1 MTVESWEMS
10 IPFSIINYYGYS
22 VNFLKR
28 MDLGE
33 KSWLLE
39 VVDNSNEKVVL
50 VEETKGSE
58 IEALASILKSIDFSF
73 LKDKK

>member
-28 MDLGE
+28 MELGE

-58 IEALASILKSIDFSF
+58 IEALASILKSIDSSF
-73 LKDKK
+73 LKNKK

>member
-1 MTVESWEMS
+1 MS

-28 MDLGE
+28 MDFGE

-50 VEETKGSE
+50 VELDYPMTMRKHIWFGR
-58 IEALASILKSIDFSF
+58 IATTGKWHGPALQG
-73 LKDKK
+73 

>member
-1 MTVESWEMS
+1 
-10 IPFSIINYYGYS
+10 
-22 VNFLKR
+22 

>member
-1 MTVESWEMS
+1 MS

-58 IEALASILKSIDFSF
+58 IEALASILKSIDCSF

>member
-1 MTVESWEMS
+1 MS

-33 KSWLLE
+33 KTWLLE
-39 VVDNSNEKVVL
+39 AVDNSKKTVVL
-50 VEETKGSE
+50 VEETAGSE
-58 IEALASILKSIDFSF
+58 IEALSSILNSINIIF
-73 LKDKK
+73 LKNKK